1 MVLLSLA
8 SQLLLT
14 VHELYALCNER
25 RCIATI
31 TCDEDVVL
39 KLDGKPDLSLLPPE
53 MVWTAKLDPVV
64 HSRPR
69 IAAIQGSGIVAEIKQ
84 DLLSRYANEINL
96 YDSIG
101 PNGKIVITITA
112 KPANKGKALL
122 ACCDHLGLDPSS
134 VISFGDAEN
143 DIEMFKVT
151 GASVAMG
158 QAEEFIKA
166 AATTTT
172 LNNVD
177 HGVAKSIERLLATGQ
192 L

>member
-112 KPANKGKALL
+112 KPANIILSG
-122 ACCDHLGLDPSS
+122 GRP
-134 VISFGDAEN
+134 
-143 DIEMFKVT
+143 M
-151 GASVAMG
+151 
-158 QAEEFIKA
+158 
-166 AATTTT
+166 TTP
-172 LNNVD
+172 
-177 HGVAKSIERLLATGQ
+177 I
-192 L
+192 